1 MRSSALE
8 FTHFC
13 HSRDGGNPDR
23 NAVGRPLLHYAQAVG
38 LGSRRRGD
46 DKLRNALALGFL
58 AFAIS
63 LPTFAELIKIPAPH
77 IGEDKTLRAQWFTPE
92 AGKASGAA
100 AILLHGCGGL
110 GANRQLNAR
119 HNAAKDWLLERG
131 IAVVFPESF
140 TSRRFEEVCTIKMQS
155 RTIRQIDRVEDVMAT
170 HAWLKKQ
177 PGIDDKKIVL
187 WGWSH
192 GGSTVL
198 NTVTHKPALG
208 DFSYDVKFVEAI
220 AFYPGCSP
228 FAKDNAPAK
237 ISSPLTILMG
247 DADDWTPAA
256 PCSAFAA
263 RLKNNDQPIS
273 ITLYPGAFH
282 DFDNPAGKFRVRNEV
297 PNGVNKEK
305 GVTVAPDPKA
315 REDAMARIDALLIKR
330 GLVTATH
337 ALIKP

>member
-1 MRSSALE
+1 M
-8 FTHFC
+8 
-13 HSRDGGNPDR
+13 
-23 NAVGRPLLHYAQAVG
+23 LLLGIVTMSTYAE
-38 LGSRRRGD
+38 D
-46 DKLRNALALGFL
+46 
-58 AFAIS
+58 
-63 LPTFAELIKIPAPH
+63 IKIPAPY
-77 IGEDKTLRAQWFTPE
+77 IGDDKTLRAQWFTPD
-92 AGKASGAA
+92 AGKGSGAA

-110 GANRQLNAR
+110 GAKRQLNAR
-119 HNAAKDWLLERG
+119 HKAAKDWLLERG

-140 TSRRFEEVCTIKMQS
+140 TSRRFEEVCTVKLQS
-155 RTIRQIDRVEDVMAT
+155 RTISQRDRVEDVIAT

-177 PGIDDKKIVL
+177 PGIDARKIVL

-198 NTVTHKPALG
+198 NTVMHKPVLG
-208 DFSYDVKFVEAI
+208 DFSDDVKFVEAI

-256 PCSAFAA
+256 PCSTFAA
-263 RLKNNDQPIS
+263 RLKNNEQPVS
-273 ITLYPGAFH
+273 LTLYPGAYH
-282 DFDNPAGKFRVRNEV
+282 DFDNPAGKFRVRSEV

-315 REDAMARIDALLIKR
+315 REDAMAKIDALLAKR
-330 GLVTATH
+330 GLIAT
-337 ALIKP
+337 KPATTKP

>member
-1 MRSSALE
+1 MRTQSFCKSGSAATWHGSTAWVAAKPFLHVAL
-8 FTHFC
+8 F
-13 HSRDGGNPDR
+13 
-23 NAVGRPLLHYAQAVG
+23 VLLGVAATSV
-38 LGSRRRGD
+38 
-46 DKLRNALALGFL
+46 
-58 AFAIS
+58 
-63 LPTFAELIKIPAPH
+63 FAEDVKIPAPH
-77 IGEDKTLRAQWFTPE
+77 IGEEKTLRAQWFAPP
-92 AGKASGAA
+92 ADKASGAA

-110 GANRQLNAR
+110 GAKRQLNAR
-119 HNAAKDWLLERG
+119 HKAAKDWLLERG

-140 TSRRFEEVCTIKMQS
+140 TSRRFEEVCTVKMQS

-177 PGIDDKKIVL
+177 PGIDAKKIVL

-198 NTVTHKPALG
+198 NTVTHKPVLG
-208 DFSYDVKFVEAI
+208 DFSDDVKFVEAI

-256 PCSAFAA
+256 PCSTFAA
-263 RLKNNDQPIS
+263 RLKNNEQPVS
-273 ITLYPGAFH
+273 ITLYPGAYH
-282 DFDNPAGKFRVRNEV
+282 DFDNPAGKFRVRSEV
-297 PNGVNKEK
+297 PNGVNKDK

-315 REDAMARIDALLIKR
+315 REDAMTKIDALLAKR
-330 GLVTATH
+330 GLIAAKPAT
-337 ALIKP
+337 IKP

>member
-1 MRSSALE
+1 MLFS
-8 FTHFC
+8 
-13 HSRDGGNPDR
+13 
-23 NAVGRPLLHYAQAVG
+23 
-38 LGSRRRGD
+38 
-46 DKLRNALALGFL
+46 
-58 AFAIS
+58 AIS
-63 LPTFAELIKIPAPH
+63 LSAFAELVKIPAPH

-92 AGKASGAA
+92 AGKTSGAA

-110 GANRQLNAR
+110 GANGNLNAR
-119 HNAAKDWLLERG
+119 HKAAKNWLLERG

-140 TSRRFEEVCTIKMQS
+140 TSRRFEEVCTVKLQS
-155 RTIRQIDRVEDVMAT
+155 RTIRQIDRVEDVIAT

-177 PGIDDKKIVL
+177 PGIEANKIVL

-198 NTVTHKPALG
+198 NTVTHKPVLG
-208 DFSYDVKFVEAI
+208 DFTDDVKFAEAI

-228 FAKDNAPAK
+228 FAKDNAPQK

-263 RLKNNDQPIS
+263 RLKNNDQPVS
-273 ITLYPGAFH
+273 ITLYPGAYH
-282 DFDNPAGKFRVRNEV
+282 DFDNPAGKMRVRNEV
-297 PNGVNKEK
+297 PNGVNAGK

-330 GLVTATH
+330 GLVTAKVT
-337 ALIKP
+337 ASKP